1 MCKFALYLLL
11 KQQNLILKIKEKHM
25 HQIKNTTDPHH
36 NKSEKN
42 ISYAFFLNLGFTI
55 IEITGGLITNSV
67 AILSDAIHDFGDSI
81 SLGLAWYLQKVSK
94 KGSDHKYSYG
104 YRRFSLLG
112 AIINSVV
119 LLVGSFFILSETIP
133 RIIHPQ
139 EPDLQ
144 GMFILAILGIIVN
157 GAAVF
162 RLRKGSSLN
171 EKVVSLHLWED
182 VLGWIAILIGSVIM
196 YFFDVPVI
204 DPILSVL
211 ITIYILIHVFRNI
224 KASMRI
230 ILQGTPEEIDIDDI
244 KKELLIFEE
253 VNDVHDLH
261 LWSIDGNYH
270 VVTTHVVLKEALAMD
285 QLASLKTKIR
295 EKLEQLNVHHVT
307 IEFETADEICCM
319 EMCAR

>member
-1 MCKFALYLLL
+1 
-11 KQQNLILKIKEKHM
+11 M
-25 HQIKNTTDPHH
+25 HQIKKSADHHH
-36 NKSEKN
+36 NESEKN

-55 IEITGGLITNSV
+55 IEIIGGLLTNSV

-94 KGSDHKYSYG
+94 KQSDNKYSYG

-112 AIINSVV
+112 AIINSVI
-119 LLVGSFFILSETIP
+119 LLVGSILILSETIP

-139 EPDLQ
+139 EPNVQ
-144 GMFILAILGIIVN
+144 GMFILAILGIAVN
-157 GAAVF
+157 GAAVI

-182 VLGWIAILIGSVIM
+182 VLGWVAILIGSVIM

-211 ITIYILIHVFRNI
+211 ISIYILIHVFRNI
-224 KASMRI
+224 NTSMRI
-230 ILQGTPEEIDIDDI
+230 ILQGTPVEIDIEDI
-244 KKELLIFEE
+244 KKELLSFAE
-253 VNDVHDLH
+253 VSEIHDLH

-270 VVTTHVVLKEALAMD
+270 VVTTHVVIKEALPME
-285 QLASLKTKIR
+285 QLATLKTKIR
-295 EKLEQLNVHHVT
+295 LKLEELNIQHAT
-307 IEFETADEICCM
+307 IEFETKDEICCL
-319 EMCAR
+319 ESCAR

>member
-1 MCKFALYLLL
+1 
-11 KQQNLILKIKEKHM
+11 M
-25 HQIKNTTDPHH
+25 HQIKNTTDQHQH
-36 NKSEKN
+36 KSEKN

-55 IEITGGLITNSV
+55 IEIIGGLITNSV

-139 EPDLQ
+139 EPDLR

-162 RLRKGSSLN
+162 RLRKGISLN

-196 YFFDVPVI
+196 YFFNVPVI

-244 KKELLIFEE
+244 KKELLIFVE

-270 VVTTHVVLKEALAMD
+270 VVTTHVILKEALTMD
-285 QLASLKTKIR
+285 QLATLKTKIR

-307 IEFETADEICCM
+307 IEFETADETCCM

>member
-1 MCKFALYLLL
+1 
-11 KQQNLILKIKEKHM
+11 M
-25 HQIKNTTDPHH
+25 HQIKKSADHH
-36 NKSEKN
+36 YNESEKN

-55 IEITGGLITNSV
+55 IEIIGGLLTNSV

-94 KGSDHKYSYG
+94 KQSDNKYSYG

-112 AIINSVV
+112 AIINSVI
-119 LLVGSFFILSETIP
+119 LLVGSFLILSETIP

-139 EPDLQ
+139 EPNVQ
-144 GMFILAILGIIVN
+144 GMFILAILGIAVN
-157 GAAVF
+157 GAAVI

-182 VLGWIAILIGSVIM
+182 VLGWVAILIGSVIM

-211 ITIYILIHVFRNI
+211 ISIYILIHVFRNI
-224 KASMRI
+224 NTSMRI
-230 ILQGTPEEIDIDDI
+230 ILQGTPVEIDIEDI
-244 KKELLIFEE
+244 KKELLSFAE
-253 VNDVHDLH
+253 VSEIHDLH

-270 VVTTHVVLKEALAMD
+270 VVTTHVVIKEALPME
-285 QLASLKTKIR
+285 QLAILKTRIR
-295 EKLEQLNVHHVT
+295 LKLEELNIQHAT
-307 IEFETADEICCM
+307 IEFETKEEICCL
-319 EMCAR
+319 ESCAR